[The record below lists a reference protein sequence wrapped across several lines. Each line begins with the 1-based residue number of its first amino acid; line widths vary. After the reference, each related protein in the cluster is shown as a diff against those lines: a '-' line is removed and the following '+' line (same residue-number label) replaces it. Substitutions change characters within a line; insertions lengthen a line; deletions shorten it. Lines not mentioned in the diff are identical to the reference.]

1 MAQQPAHV
9 PKFGN
14 WDNDD
19 IPYTAFFD
27 NARKEK
33 ASVPINP
40 NDPEQNLEAFTYGNG
55 RVDLSC
61 GHSQKSISSESGSSL
76 LQATGY
82 RREKSQR
89 KKSWAPEGVGNNNS
103 FSTSVALAP
112 QHSRQKSGSH
122 PPGDD
127 RNQHHRSTSIPQFGA
142 WDEADTTSGEGFT
155 VIFNRI
161 KEEKQNSL
169 AAIPSLPS
177 YCPGP
182 QNQRNQPTSSSQSK
196 LCCCLF
202 SCGSK

>member
-1 MAQQPAHV
+1 MASSHSQQQPAHV

-127 RNQHHRSTSIPQFGA
+127 RVSAVAFYFLVLILLDSWIKALHSIF
-142 WDEADTTSGEGFT
+142 D
-155 VIFNRI
+155 
-161 KEEKQNSL
+161 SL
-169 AAIPSLPS
+169 IWVVESAS
-177 YCPGP
+177 
-182 QNQRNQPTSSSQSK
+182 
-196 LCCCLF
+196 
-202 SCGSK
+202 